1 VRVLFPLAL
10 LVLSPVVATAAPALE
25 GATAVR
31 FQQTSDPNLVR
42 LADGT
47 VLTVIYAEGDWE
59 KTGDWPEGKALT
71 LGFDRDRGTLLVD
84 PQGSFAVPVVD
95 DLGERHPIA
104 VADAACQQQNDST
117 MGMGG
122 CLGETL
128 ERWDRQLNLNYRRLL
143 GLLDADRQV
152 PVKAAQR
159 AWITWRDA
167 QFAAITTVH
176 QREGTVWGLVSTGR
190 RIDLVREQAIRLGQ
204 LAAD

>member
-1 VRVLFPLAL
+1 MLLRSLLGLLCFLPCLA
-10 LVLSPVVATAAPALE
+10 AAAPALV
-25 GATAVR
+25 GASEVTLEE
-31 FQQTSDPNLVR
+31 TSDPNLVR

-47 VLTVIYAEGDWE
+47 VLTVIYAKGDRE
-59 KTGDWPEGKALT
+59 ETGNWPEGKVLT
-71 LGFDRDRGTLLVD
+71 LGFDRERGTLLVD
-84 PQGSFAVPVVD
+84 PQGTFAVPVVD

-104 VADAACQQQNDST
+104 VANEACQRTNDT
-117 MGMGG
+117 TLGMGS
-122 CLGETL
+122 CLGETM

-167 QFAAITTVH
+167 QFAAITSVH
-176 QREGTVWGLVSTGR
+176 QRDGTVWGLVSTGR